1 MGGIMFKTIRNFA
14 LVFVVIVILCFSLM
28 VVTYTLP
35 TDNAYESIVADADLF
50 SNLHFSTIP
59 GYDTTSLDL
68 YSDSIILSEI
78 CYYNHNV
85 SLFDNSMSNY
95 GTRDGHDFGK
105 FVGGNESVIKDYA
118 RYWHGNLVV
127 LKVLFLFL
135 DYNAIKLLELFFEVV
150 MFIFIV
156 KLMYGN
162 NLKNYI
168 IPFILSLFLIHPE
181 VIGLSMQYF
190 AMFNI
195 MLISVC
201 ILLKFKEKL
210 FKNNRLLYYFLA
222 VGMLANFFDL
232 TTYPLITLGIPAIF
246 YLLLEKDQNSIKQN
260 VIKILLFGI
269 VWSVGFIGMWI
280 SKWIISSII
289 LNKNVVANA
298 LEQFSWRVSSAEF
311 SRFDAILANV
321 LIYHKKV
328 YLIIFVLIG
337 IYYIKR
343 LINARNKITLDG
355 IKQIAPF
362 LCIALMPFAWYFV
375 LSNHSYIHF
384 WFTYRDLLIFFF
396 AVMCSL
402 EYLIIKTCDNC

>member
-1 MGGIMFKTIRNFA
+1 MFKTIRN
-14 LVFVVIVILCFSLM
+14 LSLIFVIIVILCFSLM

-35 TDNAYESIVADADLF
+35 TDNAHESIVEDANQF

-59 GYDTTSLDL
+59 EYDTTRLDL

-85 SLFDNSMSNY
+85 SLLDNSMSNY

-105 FVGGNESVIKDYA
+105 FVDGNESVIKDYA
-118 RYWHGNLVV
+118 RYWHGNLVI
-127 LKVLFLFL
+127 LKALFLFL
-135 DYNAIKLLELFFEVV
+135 DYNAIKILELFFEVV
-150 MFIFIV
+150 MIIFIT
-156 KLMYGN
+156 KLMCEN

-190 AMFNI
+190 SMFNI

-210 FKNNRLLYYFLA
+210 FKNNRLSYYFLA
-222 VGMLANFFDL
+222 VGMIANFVDL
-232 TTYPLITLGIPAIF
+232 TTYPLITFGIPAIF
-246 YLLLEKDQNSIKQN
+246 YLLLQKDQVPIKHN
-260 VIKILLFGI
+260 IIKILLFAI
-269 VWSVGFIGMWI
+269 VWSVGFIGMWL

-298 LEQFSWRVSSAEF
+298 LEQFSWRVSSTEF

-321 LIYHKKV
+321 SIYHKKA
-328 YLIIFVLIG
+328 YLIIFGLIG

-343 LINARNKITLDG
+343 LIDVRNNLTLNS
-355 IKQIAPF
+355 IKQILPF

-375 LSNHSYIHF
+375 VSNHSFIHY
-384 WFTYRDLLIFFF
+384 WFTYRELFIFFF
-396 AVMCSL
+396 AVLCSL
-402 EYLIIKTCDNC
+402 EYLIIKTRNKS